1 MVSMSGERRS
11 ASSSVD
17 CKESGASASVTAASP
32 AAATKETTN
41 SAATAATMTANANN
55 GLAGLGAMVRG
66 TSANS
71 RSSAPA
77 SSSSEQTH
85 LYHEESPNHIV
96 YRKVSTLLLSSI
108 LQAIG
113 LQVATA
119 RPSGIVSLCIQ
130 EAIFTEGR
138 DRSASGW
145 WRPHCFMDSGGVL
158 PTLRHRND
166 TLMMIDRLYNFV
178 HNGMVVVY

>member
-1 MVSMSGERRS
+1 MSGERRS

-96 YRKVSTLLLSSI
+96 YRKVSTFLVAFSI

-130 EAIFTEGR
+130 EAIFTEKR
-138 DRSASGW
+138 DRSAPGW
-145 WRPHCFMDSGGVL
+145 WRHHCFMDSGG
-158 PTLRHRND
+158 
-166 TLMMIDRLYNFV
+166 I
-178 HNGMVVVY
+178 